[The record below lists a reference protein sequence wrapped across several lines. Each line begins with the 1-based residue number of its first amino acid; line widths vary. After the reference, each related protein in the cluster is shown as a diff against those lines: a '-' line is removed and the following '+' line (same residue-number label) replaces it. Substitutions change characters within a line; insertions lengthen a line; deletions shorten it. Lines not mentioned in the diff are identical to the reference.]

1 MPIIIPSVNFDKLL
15 AKCVSK
21 CLEQTYKKIKIY
33 LVLDNIPKRKI
44 KNNKIVYLKC
54 AGHISKKRNLQQ
66 SYQKKI
72 I

>member
-1 MPIIIPSVNFDKLL
+1 MTCAIIIPSVNFDKLL

-44 KNNKIVYLKC
+44 KNNKI
-54 AGHISKKRNLQQ
+54 AT
-66 SYQKKI
+66 
-72 I
+72 